1 MKAEHAYHVGRDQ
14 LVSPKQILY
23 TKVSAGIEKQGQ
35 AAGPEGEKQE
45 DKEKKQEGGERR
57 KEQKEN
63 QGKHD
68 ASNTESL
75 PRAVLSVGE
84 SSGGTGERKEQ
95 RLAGEEQVVDQ
106 HPEKGLISGSS
117 KDGLGEDMATEDI
130 EEGRIEEGE
139 EARAPKRLPAPTF
152 VSKAEREEHELTHT
166 PYRSWCHHCV
176 RCRGRNAQH
185 RKKEDEDRRGQVPR
199 ISFDY
204 FFMSHHDES
213 AHENPMLVMVDERT
227 GDKYARAVG
236 QKGLG
241 EELKA

>member
-1 MKAEHAYHVGRDQ
+1 MAD
-14 LVSPKQILY
+14 
-23 TKVSAGIEKQGQ
+23 
-35 AAGPEGEKQE
+35 
-45 DKEKKQEGGERR
+45 
-57 KEQKEN
+57 
-63 QGKHD
+63 
-68 ASNTESL
+68 
-75 PRAVLSVGE
+75 
-84 SSGGTGERKEQ
+84 
-95 RLAGEEQVVDQ
+95 EEQVVDQ

-117 KDGLGEDMATEDI
+117 KDGLGEEMATKDMD
-130 EEGRIEEGE
+130 EGRIEEGE
-139 EARAPKRLPAPTF
+139 EARVPKRLPAPMY
-152 VSKAEREEHELTHT
+152 VSKVEREEHELTHT

-185 RKKEDEDRRGQVPR
+185 RKKEEEDKRGQVPR

-241 EELKA
+241 GGAEGMKWLINDLHEELKAWGHHGGEGGHVIFKSDNEPAIVEVREALARHHGGKVVVDRPPKFESQSNGTVEEAGKPSENLL